1 VRKEQHRP
9 AWQVQLCASG
19 PNGSRLIGPHKC
31 TIPCAEQELRVNERT
46 EQRITRG
53 AVESPE
59 PLRLRRRQPQSRH
72 FDVLALNASQYVIK
86 RLLCWHWWL
95 PYSQM

>member
-1 VRKEQHRP
+1 V
-9 AWQVQLCASG
+9 SG
-19 PNGSRLIGPHKC
+19 PNGSRLIGPHE
-31 TIPCAEQELRVNERT
+31 CAVPGAKQELRVNEST
-46 EQRITRG
+46 EQRVTRS

-59 PLRLRRRQPQSRH
+59 PLRLRRRQTQSGH
-72 FDVLALNASQYVIK
+72 LDVLALNASQYVIK